1 MPFGEGSAAMSF
13 QVCFKSVGFFT
24 IIKCNRVFDTPR
36 TDFRCVRHIAFVV
49 FFKAGFQIFGTADIE
64 MGSARFVN
72 ENINV
77 IEVGHS
83 FFLKLGVFGKDC
95 REPGSIC
102 FADYAAAVFHSVF
115 ARLRLWLAEAKSR
128 LRRDEDW
135 WAFAASFGNRL
146 ASSKRLPTIQ
156 FC

>member
-36 TDFRCVRHIAFVV
+36 AEFGCMRHIAFVV
-49 FFKAGFQIFGTADIE
+49 FFKAGFQIFGTANIK
-64 MGSARFVN
+64 MSSSCFIH

-102 FADYAAAVFHSVF
+102 FADYAAAVFPSGF
-115 ARLRLWLAEAKSR
+115 ARQSICCATGLPRRNLGSAEMKTGGR
-128 LRRDEDW
+128 WGTRTLDLCRVK
-135 WAFAASFGNRL
+135 AAL
-146 ASSKRLPTIQ
+146 
-156 FC
+156 